1 MRLCFA
7 FLTVNECYGDVSP
20 TIGISGSASVCR
32 WSFLG
37 LSIAGVYST
46 EMIVKHFAKKLF
58 TFEGVACEMES
69 NGVAEGAGTIKE
81 VIFWLGLY
89 DQLRFAHA
97 TIMPQSGS
105 EARNQAVNYG
115 TSEALN

>member
-1 MRLCFA
+1 
-7 FLTVNECYGDVSP
+7 
-20 TIGISGSASVCR
+20 
-32 WSFLG
+32 
-37 LSIAGVYST
+37 
-46 EMIVKHFAKKLF
+46 
-58 TFEGVACEMES
+58 MES

-81 VIFWLGLY
+81 IIFWLGLY